1 MCVHCVMDLADLRT
15 DYDDTP
21 LREEDLL
28 DDPMAQL
35 RRWLEDAHAGGIP
48 EPNAMSLTTIGPD
61 GAPGTRMVLLRS
73 LERDTAVFYTNLES
87 RKALDLAAD
96 PRCAL
101 LFWWPPLHRQVRL
114 EGRAVPVPR
123 EQAAAYFA
131 TRSRASQIGAWASPQ
146 SRALADRSV
155 LEARFHEAEDRFAGQ
170 EVPLPPSWGGFAVTP
185 QVFEFWQGRA
195 SRLHDRFLYEREG
208 RGWRRVRLAP

>member
-131 TRSRASQIGAWASPQ
+131 KRSRASQIGAWASPQ

-155 LEARFHEAEDRFAGQ
+155 LEARFHEAEARFTGQ